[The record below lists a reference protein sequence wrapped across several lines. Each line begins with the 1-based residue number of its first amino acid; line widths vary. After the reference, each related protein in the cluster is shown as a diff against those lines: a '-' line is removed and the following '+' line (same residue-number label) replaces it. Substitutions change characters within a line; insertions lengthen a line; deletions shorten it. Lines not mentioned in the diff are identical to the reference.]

1 MMEKPEG
8 HSCRVRE
15 RKIAIKDGII
25 KETKCCF
32 RTKGKDGLLRIPVVI
47 LKIKKPV

>member
-1 MMEKPEG
+1 MEKPEG
-8 HSCRVRE
+8 RSCRVRE
-15 RKIAIKDGII
+15 RKIAIKDGVIT
-25 KETKCCF
+25 ETKCCF